1 MKTTKFR
8 AWHKEQMWEVAQMA
22 FNPNGASSLT
32 LFSNGDWLTSDSDA
46 DCKFMQY
53 TGLSDK
59 NGIEIYEGDILEGS
73 GVKSEVVYDTDTA
86 SFITLTNGNKA
97 RMSVYDTAQWVAVIG
112 NIYENPEL
120 RIKNDG

>member
-32 LFSNGDWLTSDSDA
+32 LFANGDWLTSDSDT

-53 TGLSDK
+53 TGLRDK
-59 NGIEIYEGDILEGS
+59 NGIEIYEGDIVEDEGIRS
-73 GVKSEVVYDTDTA
+73 QVAYDADTA
-86 SFITLTNGNKA
+86 SFITLTNGDKA
-97 RMSVYDTAQWVAVIG
+97 TMSVYDIPRWSSVIG

-120 RIKNDG
+120 RSNK